1 MDRREKQGWASVLFK
16 RTFRSLRSFPF
27 FIKERSTRKERTI
40 SGEVAAEAAEVTE
53 EVAVALGVEAG
64 GPT

>member
-1 MDRREKQGWASVLFK
+1 MAPLS
-16 RTFRSLRSFPF
+16 T
-27 FIKERSTRKERTI
+27 ITTRKERTI
-40 SGEVAAEAAEVTE
+40 SGEVAAEAAEAAEVTE